1 MDKKKTYFGIK
12 ASLDNST
19 LELFFT
25 DYIYDGIDWYTWEA
39 TNMVQDT
46 IDKIKAANP
55 TTIKVTINSLGGDV
69 MIGLALYNYL
79 KNYNAEIEVE
89 VIGFAAS
96 IASVIAMC
104 ASPGKLEMAKN
115 SFMILHAASSYAGG
129 NAKDLRE
136 EADVLDKISG
146 EMAEIYAG
154 RSGKTGKYFTDMWSD
169 GGDHWLTATEAKAIG
184 LVDEL
189 IDATLATARVDIA
202 SSGFKNIPTALLINN
217 KKPNITMAFEK
228 TLKAAKAQS
237 FAVVDG
243 GFLLTENDLNNSE
256 AEIARLDAAIDSANL
271 LNQQGQSEVTKI
283 TAELATTTTAK
294 DAAEK
299 AVKENAATITTQAA
313 KIVEL
318 EAEVVKLGA
327 GASGNGTPVP
337 GAKKDEVIT
346 DTKPGAKISL
356 MHPDHPINQA
366 VTARLPKKVEQK

>member
-1 MDKKKTYFGIK
+1 MDKKKTYLGIK
-12 ASLDNST
+12 ASIDNSI
-19 LELFFT
+19 LELYFT
-25 DYIYDGIDWYTWEA
+25 DYIYDGIDWYTWEE

-79 KNYNAEIEVE
+79 KNYKADVEVE
-89 VIGFAAS
+89 IIGFAAS
-96 IASVIAMC
+96 IASIIAMS
-104 ASPGKLEMAKN
+104 ATPGKLKMAKN
-115 SFMILHAASSYAGG
+115 SFMILHGASICCVG
-129 NAKDLRE
+129 NAEDMRE
-136 EADVLDKISG
+136 TADVLDKISG
-146 EMAEIYAG
+146 QMAEIYAAY
-154 RSGKTGKYFTDMWSD
+154 SGKTAKYYTDMWSD
-169 GGDHWLTATEAKAIG
+169 GDDHWLTATECKAEG
-184 LVDEL
+184 LADEL
-189 IDATLATARVDIA
+189 INATLATARVNLA
-202 SSGFKNIPTALLINN
+202 SSGFKNIPTGLITNN

-243 GFLLTENDLNNSE
+243 GFLLSENDLNNND
-256 AEIARLDAAIDSANL
+256 AEITRLDAAIDSANL

-283 TAELATTTTAK
+283 TAELATATTAK

-313 KIVEL
+313 KIVKL

-346 DTKPGAKISL
+346 EGRD
-356 MHPDHPINQA
+356 
-366 VTARLPKKVEQK
+366 E